1 MLTWTFPSLSSLIQK
16 NEVPTSRAYKT
27 DQENASM
34 LCIKDPGVP
43 AVTWDQ
49 RCLCSTWTQVWSLTW
64 HSGLI
69 HLVLPPVWCG
79 SQLQLRPDPWPGNS
93 VCHGATK
100 KKTKPK
106 PKQNKEPD
114 TYREFSEQQWIWTS
128 SLIRSLFLVG
138 TCSAL
143 WRGVSIRKQFWN
155 FSETFYI
162 RFPNEPISGHWGFKP
177 YRKTLVRP
185 RSTFLK
191 GGRAGW
197 QLSVKTRLKVGQKP
211 LGSHRTGN
219 SSRAQRWTRYAK
231 ILLGHLLAEHQSW
244 WGHLRKQFETHHLR
258 EDQCAYLPHC
268 NLLTTSHRVMAPS
281 AQCSGS

>member
-1 MLTWTFPSLSSLIQK
+1 MRSAVSLQHLDTGMIPDLTQWV
-16 NEVPTSRAYKT
+16 NTS
-27 DQENASM
+27 
-34 LCIKDPGVP
+34 GV
-43 AVTWDQ
+43 ATGVVWVATA
-49 RCLCSTWTQVWSLTW
+49 TQTWSLAW
-64 HSGLI
+64 EL
-69 HLVLPPVWCG
+69 CM
-79 SQLQLRPDPWPGNS
+79 PWGNQ
-93 VCHGATK
+93 

-197 QLSVKTRLKVGQKP
+197 QLSVKTRLEVGQKP

-219 SSRAQRWTRYAK
+219 SSRAQRRTRYAK
-231 ILLGHLLAEHQSW
+231 ILLGHLLAEHQSL